1 MLGRGPMSEGPPDG
15 GRVLGWPRHEGG
27 ACSRLKSNGDRVR
40 VRLAHGAYGA
50 MV

>member
-1 MLGRGPMSEGPPDG
+1 MREGPPDG

-27 ACSRLKSNGDRVR
+27 AWCLVACSRLKSNGDRVR